1 VALITGKPA
10 RKIVWK
16 VFIRIERIE
25 RKKNGI
31 RAVALEGLE
40 GLIKGLEQQESWQVQ
55 KQFRLVLLH
64 WPKSVG
70 FAIARITRPISIQRD
85 TLYVATSTSAWAQ
98 TLSYERF
105 NILRKLNRYQKPPLK
120 GIRFSTAQWAQ
131 RAPLNPLNQSGNPT
145 ENLAARGKLAHH
157 PSYIGDVPHLTSP
170 APEAAPTPAESFAR
184 WASAMQDMQ
193 RSQALCPRCHCHCP
207 QGELDRWACCS
218 LCATK
223 QWS

>member
-1 VALITGKPA
+1 M
-10 RKIVWK
+10 
-16 VFIRIERIE
+16 
-25 RKKNGI
+25 
-31 RAVALEGLE
+31 ALEGLE

-105 NILRKLNRYQKPPLK
+105 NILRKLNRYQKHPLK

-131 RAPLNPLNQSGNPT
+131 NSTLAQVGNST
-145 ENLAARGKLAHH
+145 ENPAAQGRLAHH
-157 PSYIGDVPHLTSP
+157 PSYIGQVPHLPSFSQAT
-170 APEAAPTPAESFAR
+170 APTPVESFQR
-184 WASAMQDMQ
+184 WALAMQDMQ

-207 QGELDRWACCS
+207 QGELDRWTCCS

-223 QWS
+223 QW